1 MDNTVVKENS
11 AVVER
16 EIPGYL
22 KEKNL
27 IRKVSSKVK
36 KELNLDVLNE
46 DLTDCLYGV
55 LKECMAENLA
65 FMYFQPEKYEEF
77 TLPHGISLDMMLLN
91 LKDYEARRNFEK
103 LVEFFFK
110 VKWLRIASKTRKREI
125 VIPRQFVET
134 WLVDN
139 TTWSLKEVGAFMG
152 NRDHS
157 TVIHSSMAVRD
168 SISVDRK
175 QLNYWNNFNEFLNVY
190 IKPDTSERLGQPH
203 HRARK

>member
-1 MDNTVVKENS
+1 MANTVVKENS
-11 AVVER
+11 AVAER

-22 KEKNL
+22 KEKDL
-27 IRKVSSKVK
+27 VRKVCSRVK
-36 KELNLDVLNE
+36 KELNLNIINE
-46 DLTDCLYGV
+46 DLTDCMYSV

-65 FMYFQPEKYEEF
+65 FIYFQPEKYEEF
-77 TLPHGISLDMMLLN
+77 TLPNEISLDMMLLN
-91 LKDYEARRNFEK
+91 LKDYQAKKSFED

-110 VKWLRIASKTRKREI
+110 VKWVRIISKTRKREI
-125 VIPRQFVET
+125 VIPRQFVEA

-139 TTWSLKEVGAFMG
+139 TTWSLKEIGAFVG

-157 TVIHSSMAVRD
+157 TVIHSSTAVRD

-190 IKPDTSERLGQPH
+190 IKPDTSERLGKSH

>member
-1 MDNTVVKENS
+1 MTKTVVKENT
-11 AVVER
+11 AVAER

-22 KEKNL
+22 KEKDL
-27 IRKVSSKVK
+27 VRKVCSRVK
-36 KELNLDVLNE
+36 KELNLDIINE
-46 DLTDCLYGV
+46 DLTDCVYSV
-55 LKECMAENLA
+55 LKDCMAENLA
-65 FMYFQPEKYEEF
+65 FIYFQPEKYEEF
-77 TLPHGISLDMMLLN
+77 TLPHGISLDVMLLN
-91 LKDYEARRNFEK
+91 LKDYEAKKNFER

-110 VKWLRIASKTRKREI
+110 IKWMRIASKTRKREI

-139 TTWSLKEVGAFMG
+139 TTWSLKEVGAFVG

-157 TVIHSSMAVRD
+157 TVIHSTTSVRD

-190 IKPDTSERLGQPH
+190 IKPDTSERLGDSAQKS
-203 HRARK
+203 RR

>member
-1 MDNTVVKENS
+1 MTKTVVKENT
-11 AVVER
+11 AVAER

-22 KEKNL
+22 KEKDL
-27 IRKVSSKVK
+27 VRKVCSRVK
-36 KELNLDVLNE
+36 KELNLDIINE
-46 DLTDCLYGV
+46 DLTDCVYSV
-55 LKECMAENLA
+55 LKDCMAENLA
-65 FMYFQPEKYEEF
+65 FIYFQPEKYEEF
-77 TLPHGISLDMMLLN
+77 TLPHGISLDVMLLN
-91 LKDYEARRNFEK
+91 LKDYEAKKNFQR

-110 VKWLRIASKTRKREI
+110 IKWIRIASKTRKREI

-139 TTWSLKEVGAFMG
+139 TTWSLKEVGAFVG

-157 TVIHSSMAVRD
+157 TVIHSTTSVRD

-190 IKPDTSERLGQPH
+190 IKPDTSKRLGDF
-203 HRARK
+203 A